1 MRSVFKIGFKVGS
14 FVEEDPE
21 EEVGVEVAVNGDFME
36 SMVGAWTSIIAEF
49 GAALTGN
56 MEVDLMAEE
65 VVVDPIQRLRRKV
78 IGQYLPITFLRV
90 HHSSLERGAVTVAS
104 AVFVHVNTATARCTD
119 HASHKQERHQAD

>member
-78 IGQYLPITFLRV
+78 IGQYLPIAFLRT
-90 HHSSLERGAVTVAS
+90 HHSSLERGAVAIAS
-104 AVFVHVNTATARCTD
+104 AVFVHIDAAAAGRAG
-119 HASHKQERHQAD
+119 HACHKQE